1 MPYNPI
7 APSQDE
13 RSNIYFIQWFGL
25 AASIGMLIDY
35 FAILPTGFNQILY
48 TMTSAILLVTL
59 FSKRFD
65 EHFYT
70 LRDEACRWAT
80 GFIALC
86 MIVAS
91 IFKIADL
98 SEHLGFWSV
107 TGELN
112 LSDKDSFLFILPPQL
127 MMILACIIFFATI
140 QIKSLRA

>member
-1 MPYNPI
+1 MPYDPI
-7 APSQDE
+7 APTQEE

-35 FAILPTGFNQILY
+35 FAQLSDSLAQMLFMI
-48 TMTSAILLVTL
+48 TSAILMITI

-70 LRDEACRWAT
+70 LRDEACRWVI
-80 GFIALC
+80 GFMALC

-91 IFKIADL
+91 ISTIGDL

-107 TGELN
+107 IGEFDLA
-112 LSDKDSFLFILPPQL
+112 DKDSFLFILPPQL
-127 MMILACIIFFATI
+127 MMILACIIFFAAI
-140 QIKSLRA
+140 QIKSFRS